1 MRSKKSDLYEKEQK
15 EILDKLLEILEIN
28 DDNRTIIIYNIDK
41 NKEKIDAILSL
52 KEDVHKYFNSSKWS
66 LFRNYDNKNNKEHIL
81 LIRGLLNAMNVDYV
95 STSIRIKEDGKLLC
109 TSKYSIIK
117 I

>member
-1 MRSKKSDLYEKEQK
+1 MRAKKSERYVKEQN
-15 EILDKLLEILEIN
+15 EILSKLLEILEIN
-28 DDNRTIIIYNIDK
+28 EDNRSIILYNIDK
-41 NKEKIDAILSL
+41 NHEKIEAILSL
-52 KEDVHKYFNSSKWS
+52 KDDINKYFNSSRWS